1 MYRIGEFSRIGRVTI
16 ETLRHYD
23 AIGLLKPAQVDQFTG
38 HRFYTANQLV
48 LLNRILA
55 LKEVGLSLDEIGRI
69 LQDKLSNEELRGMLK
84 AQLVQAES
92 DMQAAEVRRERILT
106 HLNHLLHE
114 ENMPTYEI
122 TLKPVDVL
130 TVATIRE
137 TIPTVEQIPQRLG
150 ELFTTI
156 AEWLQKNKVAF
167 STPITIYHDE
177 AYAQENVDTEC
188 AFIVHNPKLAHSLK
202 PESPI
207 VIRQLDAMSQ
217 MATTIV
223 ADNFLEKAEG
233 LAPAYHALGQWIT
246 EHGYHIVAS
255 PRELLHGTPEN
266 GDLTAEIQ
274 FPVAKNS
281 T

>member
-69 LQDKLSNEELRGMLK
+69 LQNELSNEELRGMLK

-92 DMQAAEVRRERILT
+92 DIQTAEIRRERILT

-114 ENMPTYEI
+114 ENLPTYEV

-130 TVATIRE
+130 TVAAIRE
-137 TIPTVEQIPQRLG
+137 TIPTVAQIPQRLG

-156 AEWLQKNKVAF
+156 AHWLQKHKVAF
-167 STPITIYHDE
+167 NTPITIYHDE
-177 AYAQENVDTEC
+177 EYAQENVDTEC
-188 AFIVHNPKLAHSLK
+188 AFIIANPHVAHALQ
-202 PESPI
+202 PETPI
-207 VIRQLDAMSQ
+207 VIRQLEAAPQ
-217 MATTIV
+217 MATTLV
-223 ADNFLEKAEG
+223 TGNFIEQAG
-233 LAPAYHALGQWIT
+233 SLAPAYYALGQWIA
-246 EHGYHIVAS
+246 EHGYHIVGP
-255 PRELLHGTPEN
+255 PRELLHGSPEN

-274 FPVAKNS
+274 FPVAKD
-281 T
+281 

>member
-1 MYRIGEFSRIGRVTI
+1 MYRICEFSRIGRVTI

-23 AIGLLKPAQVDQFTG
+23 ALGLLKPAQVDQFTG
-38 HRFYTANQLV
+38 HRFYTADQLV

-69 LQDKLSNEELRGMLK
+69 LQDELSNEELRGMLK

-92 DMQAAEVRRERILT
+92 DIQAAAVRRERILT

-137 TIPTVEQIPQRLG
+137 TIPTVAQIPHRLG
-150 ELFTTI
+150 ELFTMI
-156 AEWLQKNKVAF
+156 AAWLQKEKIAF

-177 AYAQENVDTEC
+177 NYAQENVDTEC
-188 AFIVHNPKLAHSLK
+188 AFIITNPQLAHRLK
-202 PESPI
+202 PVSPI
-207 VIRQLDAMSQ
+207 TIRQLAAMPQ

-233 LAPAYHALGQWIT
+233 LAPAYHTLGQWVA

-255 PRELLHGTPEN
+255 PRELLHGSPEN

-274 FPVAKNS
+274 FPVAKE
-281 T
+281 